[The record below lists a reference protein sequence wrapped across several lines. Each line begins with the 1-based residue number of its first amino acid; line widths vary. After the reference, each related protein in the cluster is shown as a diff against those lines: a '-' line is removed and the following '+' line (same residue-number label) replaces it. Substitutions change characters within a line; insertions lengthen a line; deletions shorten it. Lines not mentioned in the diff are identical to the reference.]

1 MILPIYLYDHPV
13 LRQVAEPIAD
23 ITPEV
28 RRLAQDML
36 ETMYNAHGIGL
47 AANQVGVARQLIVVD
62 IGKDEGMKEPLVLLN
77 PTIEATSEE
86 TSEMEEGCLSLPELR
101 DAVIRPAAVQVRYI
115 DLQGREHR
123 ITADG
128 LLARVLQHEMDHLN
142 GVYFVDR
149 LSLVRRT
156 LLRRKLDR
164 IARGEVLPPYPVV
177 LGHAT
182 VAQRSEI

>member
-13 LRQVAEPIAD
+13 LRQVAEPITD

-36 ETMYNAHGIGL
+36 ETMHNAHGIGL
-47 AANQVGVARQLIVVD
+47 AANQVGVAWRLIVVD
-62 IGKDEGMKEPLVLLN
+62 IGEDEGMKEPLVLLN

-86 TSEMEEGCLSLPELR
+86 TSEIEEGCLSLPELR
-101 DAVIRPAAVQVRYI
+101 DSVIRPAAVQIRYI
-115 DLQGREHR
+115 DLQGHEHR

-128 LLARVLQHEMDHLN
+128 LLARVLQHEIDHLN

-149 LSLVRRT
+149 LSPVRRT
-156 LLRRKLDR
+156 LLRRRLDR

-177 LGHAT
+177 LGYAT